1 MGGKLK
7 TVQKEKFGQEE
18 ERVRLRGKV
27 HVLTAESDKLDQT
40 VELMKKETA
49 TKVEELQK
57 FQIISDNLSE
67 EKYEQNSAI
76 SELEGQV
83 RCEEEEL
90 AKARQRCSDLEV
102 LTEKTKVELD
112 ALVDS
117 LSSADQNINE
127 NNVEK
132 EKMLN
137 NLAVE
142 EIDLNNLEADNLML
156 QAEE

>member
-1 MGGKLK
+1 MGLGSLALSL
-7 TVQKEKFGQEE
+7 TVLASIFSP
-18 ERVRLRGKV
+18 L
-27 HVLTAESDKLDQT
+27 
-40 VELMKKETA
+40 
-49 TKVEELQK
+49 
-57 FQIISDNLSE
+57 F
-67 EKYEQNSAI
+67 
-76 SELEGQV
+76 LEGQV
-83 RCEEEEL
+83 RCEEEGL